1 MKENNQ
7 MLKEFIITRFKVSPH
22 KLPFYF
28 KWMQM
33 YNHFAESNGS
43 SDNMQ
48 EKFIKN
54 LGTQYPDWQ
63 VEQADKAVAIY
74 LSCMRKND
82 KSGTKKPIK
91 DNSVWTSVVFNM
103 KE

>member
-63 VEQADKAVAIY
+63 VEQADKAVSIY
-74 LSCMRKND
+74 LSFIGKNN
-82 KSGTKKPIK
+82 KARTKKHLRIIQFGI
-91 DNSVWTSVVFNM
+91 VLFLI
-103 KE
+103 